1 MQNRFFLAFI
11 VLFLQGFAVSAQ
23 VSIKAGVN
31 LASVAEDAVEEN
43 FAEQSSKSIVG
54 FQAGLAFDLAT
65 ESAFSL
71 QPELLFIQKGGRVS
85 YGFNDN
91 NKVESRY
98 YYNYVEVPV
107 LAKLK
112 FYNTER
118 NTGLYLIAG
127 PYAGLAVSGKVKT
140 TLTVFGQ
147 SSTSEEDIS
156 FDNDD
161 PDDRNRRLDWGFS
174 FGGGIKFGQAYLDL
188 RYNLGINNLLD
199 QDADNQND
207 NKPYRRNRGVGLAL
221 GYAF

>member
-1 MQNRFFLAFI
+1 MI
-11 VLFLQGFAVSAQ
+11 YAQ

-31 LASVAEDAVEEN
+31 LASVAEDAVEES
-43 FAEQSSKSIVG
+43 FAEQSSKSVVG

-71 QPELLFIQKGGRVS
+71 QPEILYIQKGGRVS

-91 NKVESRY
+91 NKIESRY
-98 YYNYVEVPV
+98 YYNYVEVPL
-107 LAKLK
+107 LAKVKLYK
-112 FYNTER
+112 ADR
-118 NTGLYLIAG
+118 SSGVYLIAG

-147 SSTSEEDIS
+147 SSTSEEDFS

-188 RYNLGINNLLD
+188 RYNLGVNNLLD

-207 NKPYRRNRGVGLAL
+207 NKPYRRNRGIGLAL
-221 GYAF
+221 GYSF

>member
-1 MQNRFFLAFI
+1 MKNP
-11 VLFLQGFAVSAQ
+11 VLLTFAILILQGSATFAQ
-23 VSIKAGVN
+23 ISIKAGIN
-31 LASVAEDAVEEN
+31 LASVAEDAVEES
-43 FAEQSSKSIVG
+43 FAEQSSKSVVG

-91 NKVESRY
+91 NKLESRY
-98 YYNYVEVPV
+98 YYNYLEVPV

-112 FYNTER
+112 LYNAER
-118 NTGLYLIAG
+118 SSGVYLIAG

-140 TLTVFGQ
+140 ELTVFGQ
-147 SSTSEEDIS
+147 TSTSEEDIS

-188 RYNLGINNLLD
+188 RYNLGVNNLLD

-207 NKPYRRNRGVGLAL
+207 NKPYRRNRGIGIAL
-221 GYAF
+221 GYSF